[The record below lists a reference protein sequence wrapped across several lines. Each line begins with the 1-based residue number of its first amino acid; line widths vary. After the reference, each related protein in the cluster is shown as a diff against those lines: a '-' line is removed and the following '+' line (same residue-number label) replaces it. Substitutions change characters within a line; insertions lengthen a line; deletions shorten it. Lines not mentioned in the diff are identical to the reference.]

1 MYIYCM
7 SYIIYVLF
15 FAFIIYSVV
24 TCESSVL
31 SPRAESHCVPSRET
45 HKKCFYCKVLQ
56 HKVSHKTWISDIKC
70 F

>member
-15 FAFIIYSVV
+15 FAFIIRLYPVV
-24 TCESSVL
+24 TCEYSVL

-56 HKVSHKTWISDIKC
+56 YNVTVKLGFLT
-70 F
+70 